1 MIIEL
6 SIIELLLEGKIDG
19 KRKRGRPRRQWEI
32 RDTQDIFDMFVTEV
46 GRLAIG
52 RNCFCSVVKDATSYG
67 DKQSAVSSQGELSDL
82 KERFSIGQIQ
92 NPVYGKLQMPGCT
105 T

>member
-1 MIIEL
+1 MEK
-6 SIIELLLEGKIDG
+6 EKGEDREGSG
-19 KRKRGRPRRQWEI
+19 KLG
-32 RDTQDIFDMFVTEV
+32 TQDIFDMFVTEV

-82 KERFSIGQIQ
+82 KERFSIGQI
-92 NPVYGKLQMPGCT
+92 
-105 T
+105 